1 MESDLW
7 EPTFHPKGHLKYGS
21 IIGTNITNNLS
32 KPFGYKTWVNESG
45 IQSTNSLLDAIRDY

>member
-7 EPTFHPKGHLKYGS
+7 EPTFDPKYHLKYDS
-21 IIGTNITNNLS
+21 IIGTNITNKS